1 LTQIIAMQ
9 TDWGGEYQS
18 LNSFFT
24 KLGIIHY
31 VSCPHA
37 HQQNGP
43 TERKHRHI
51 VEVGLSILAQ
61 ASMPLKFWD
70 EAFATATYLIN
81 RTPTKLLDYS
91 TPLEH
96 LFKQSPDY
104 NFLKVFGCACWP
116 NLRPYNTRKL
126 AFRSTRCVFL
136 GYSNMH
142 KGYKCLEVSTGRVYI
157 SRDVVFDEHIFP
169 FAELHAN
176 AGARLRAEINLL
188 PSTLFPSSNLDNR
201 GIFNTADHTLSDVT
215 EANAIDDV
223 VPSVVSDV
231 RMEEIVTE
239 QLQVHEQEQVEPKSA
254 TKQYMKPPNTTTY
267 QRREKNISTP
277 PSAALP
283 ETATTPFSSAVPSPE
298 PAATSSSVQNAPE
311 LEEPTV
317 APSPSFQSASESE
330 EHVSLMEATESAS
343 TAGGYIDL
351 RPRTQI
357 QNGTIQHIKYG
368 CLATT
373 SEPQNLVDALGDENW
388 KHAMDA
394 EFEALAK
401 NKTWHL
407 VPPEEIKNDI
417 DCRWVYKVKKKADGI
432 LDRYKARLVAKGF
445 KQRYGIDYEDTFSPV
460 VKAATIRVILSLV
473 LSQGWSLRQL
483 DVQNAFLHAFLRRM
497 YI

>member
-1 LTQIIAMQ
+1 
-9 TDWGGEYQS
+9 
-18 LNSFFT
+18 
-24 KLGIIHY
+24 
-31 VSCPHA
+31 
-37 HQQNGP
+37 
-43 TERKHRHI
+43 
-51 VEVGLSILAQ
+51 
-61 ASMPLKFWD
+61 
-70 EAFATATYLIN
+70 
-81 RTPTKLLDYS
+81 
-91 TPLEH
+91 
-96 LFKQSPDY
+96 
-104 NFLKVFGCACWP
+104 
-116 NLRPYNTRKL
+116 
-126 AFRSTRCVFL
+126 
-136 GYSNMH
+136 MH

-176 AGARLRAEINLL
+176 VGARLRAEINLL

-231 RMEEIVTE
+231 RMQEIVTE

-283 ETATTPFSSAVPSPE
+283 ETATTPFSSAVPSLE

>member
-1 LTQIIAMQ
+1 MVERLFDTKIIAMQ
-9 TDWGGEYQS
+9 TDWGGEYQR

-43 TERKHRHI
+43 AERKHRHI

-70 EAFATATYLIN
+70 EAFATAAYLIN

-176 AGARLRAEINLL
+176 AGARLGAQINLL

-231 RMEEIVTE
+231 RMQEIGTE
-239 QLQVHEQEQVEPKSA
+239 QLQVHEQE
-254 TKQYMKPPNTTTY
+254 
-267 QRREKNISTP
+267 
-277 PSAALP
+277 
-283 ETATTPFSSAVPSPE
+283 
-298 PAATSSSVQNAPE
+298 
-311 LEEPTV
+311 
-317 APSPSFQSASESE
+317 
-330 EHVSLMEATESAS
+330 
-343 TAGGYIDL
+343 
-351 RPRTQI
+351 
-357 QNGTIQHIKYG
+357 
-368 CLATT
+368 
-373 SEPQNLVDALGDENW
+373 
-388 KHAMDA
+388 
-394 EFEALAK
+394 
-401 NKTWHL
+401 
-407 VPPEEIKNDI
+407 
-417 DCRWVYKVKKKADGI
+417 
-432 LDRYKARLVAKGF
+432 
-445 KQRYGIDYEDTFSPV
+445 
-460 VKAATIRVILSLV
+460 
-473 LSQGWSLRQL
+473 
-483 DVQNAFLHAFLRRM
+483 
-497 YI
+497 